1 MVRDQAANPFGDG
14 PDQIINVINDVF
26 IPKYSVFG
34 RHHFIMKKELSAL
47 VIVSIGES
55 SSEKQRLLE
64 DLANSTSSWYN
75 YFIEQQVIPAGSL
88 EFTYRDFLNHGCY
101 PFAINELFNGEV
113 NERLGNRQLS
123 TQILLRS
130 PLSSTSSK
138 SIFNLSEFI
147 YSPNENNPYPNYI
160 YLKGFLVDF
169 IRFVTL
175 PIQLAESE
183 QLRTQKPIMTQE
195 QSDGRAIL
203 CHRSTESNKFF
214 KGHSTFFMRVTTFFS
229 SCDLQV
235 PVFVDTSNPH
245 FRTAETLDPI
255 STVLRAYH
263 ELVLD
268 ACSVDQ
274 CNDTPLAR
282 CFSTFFDA
290 FKLIDNDQYDEILAT
305 YLTEIQSCNYF
316 DDTEKYLENLE
327 IPQSVGEVY
336 EYFKNELISFKK
348 TFTDLRHGSDE
359 KRKTATYLYQSLCNT
374 IIFHFYESKLE
385 KFPVELDI
393 NAPSWIFS
401 PFENKI
407 DFESFI
413 IPDMSHELLIPL
425 DLEFSRLR
433 KYLQELHKN
442 GIILFS
448 SNQIKSFDGCFQK
461 LFMVQTIT

>member
-1 MVRDQAANPFGDG
+1 
-14 PDQIINVINDVF
+14 
-26 IPKYSVFG
+26 
-34 RHHFIMKKELSAL
+34 MKKELSAL

-160 YLKGFLVDF
+160 YLRGFLVDF

-183 QLRTQKPIMTQE
+183 QLRTQKLIMTQE

-203 CHRSTESNKFF
+203 CHRSTESNKFI
-214 KGHSTFFMRVTTFFS
+214 KGHSTFFIHVATFFS

-235 PVFVDTSNPH
+235 PVFVDT
-245 FRTAETLDPI
+245 I
-255 STVLRAYH
+255 LRAYH
-263 ELVLD
+263 ELVLG
-268 ACSVDQ
+268 ACSADQ

-407 DFESFI
+407 DFESFM
-413 IPDMSHELLIPL
+413 IPDMSHELFIPL
-425 DLEFSRLR
+425 DLELSRLR

-448 SNQIKSFDGCFQK
+448 SNQIKS
-461 LFMVQTIT
+461 

>member
-1 MVRDQAANPFGDG
+1 MKLYSDSKIYEGDRHAGFASRAESGPVLAVVKWLRQGWKVIISGHSLGGAVCQLFTAQVIQCLVEIGLTMDQVVLRCVTFGTPQCADHNFWSSYASWFNVFDSYIYEKDAIFRLVSFGTELTKDLIHAFAGRIQHFTTKVIRYMIRDQGANPFGDG

-34 RHHFIMKKELSAL
+34 RHHFIMKKELSTL
-47 VIVSIGES
+47 VIVAIGES

-64 DLANSTSSWYN
+64 DLTNSTNSWYN

-101 PFAINELFNGEV
+101 PFAINEFFNGEV

-138 SIFNLSEFI
+138 SIFNLSAFI
-147 YSPNENNPYPNYI
+147 YSPNENNPYPTYI

-175 PIQLAESE
+175 PIQLEESE

-203 CHRSTESNKFF
+203 CHRSTESNN
-214 KGHSTFFMRVTTFFS
+214 

-235 PVFVDTSNPH
+235 PVFVNTSKPH

-268 ACSVDQ
+268 ACSTDQ

-290 FKLIDNDQYDEILAT
+290 FKLIDNDQCDEILAT
-305 YLTEIQSCNYF
+305 YLAEIQSCNYF

-327 IPQSVGEVY
+327 IPQSVGEV
-336 EYFKNELISFKK
+336 
-348 TFTDLRHGSDE
+348 
-359 KRKTATYLYQSLCNT
+359 
-374 IIFHFYESKLE
+374 
-385 KFPVELDI
+385 
-393 NAPSWIFS
+393 
-401 PFENKI
+401 
-407 DFESFI
+407 
-413 IPDMSHELLIPL
+413 
-425 DLEFSRLR
+425 
-433 KYLQELHKN
+433 
-442 GIILFS
+442 
-448 SNQIKSFDGCFQK
+448 
-461 LFMVQTIT
+461 